1 MDYNTSGSS
10 TGSGGFQPR
19 GFFGSLF
26 DFSFNSFVTS
36 KIIGVLY
43 IISVVLLALVSILWI
58 VAAFNQSAV
67 FGAVTLLI
75 LAPLFFLLSVIYI
88 RVLLEVAIVLF
99 RILENTSE
107 IVRQGRRD

>member
-1 MDYNTSGSS
+1 MDYS
-10 TGSGGFQPR
+10 TGSGPGQGGPQPR

-43 IISVVLLALVSILWI
+43 VISVVLLALFSILWI

-88 RVLLEVAIVLF
+88 RVLLELAIVLF
-99 RILENTSE
+99 RILENTTE
-107 IVRQGRRD
+107 IARQGRGH